1 MSMRRSLLTAIMVL
15 SACCAL
21 AQPVNA
27 GIEPSPCGGA
37 EKKTI
42 VEKDATFGTHIEY
55 TLQVSDSR
63 NVYCIRVE
71 NKGSTSAHSGFRA
84 IVDGVASG
92 KKMPTLEPGETI
104 FVKKNFTGYLDVR
117 RDNHTVVLGAYQKS
131 VRYNFTQR
139 STSENSTIPSPV
151 ISDVEVVRDENN
163 GTAAL
168 RVSTFNPAKRGYA
181 FYIQVETFETNGA
194 YTVAAPQENETSTV
208 LIPLDESAED
218 VVAGKVRIFDEPSQ
232 PETKFDQKEFMAKPG
247 NDTNYWDVEFK
258 QVPDSAE
265 TYSYQNETARAEYRG
280 WDENLLTP
288 VQKQAGAVATVLL
301 LISVM
306 WWRRTPS

>member
-1 MSMRRSLLTAIMVL
+1 MRRSLLLAFLVV
-15 SACCAL
+15 SASLVCI
-21 AQPVNA
+21 QPA
-27 GIEPSPCGGA
+27 DAEPGDSPCENA
-37 EKKTI
+37 TETTV
-42 VEKDATFGTHIEY
+42 VEKASKFGTHVEY
-55 TLQVSDSR
+55 TFQFSKQSNTYCVEVVNKGDTKSLSDFGAEVDGKAVSR
-63 NVYCIRVE
+63 N
-71 NKGSTSAHSGFRA
+71 
-84 IVDGVASG
+84 
-92 KKMPTLEPGETI
+92 MPTLEPGESIYVT
-104 FVKKNFTGYLDVR
+104 KNITGYLDVR
-117 RDNHTVVLGAYQKS
+117 RDNHTVELGAYQKS
-131 VRYNFTQR
+131 VTYNFTQR

-247 NDTNYWDVEFK
+247 NVTNYWDVEFK

-288 VQKQAGAVATVLL
+288 VQKQVGAVATVVL
-301 LISVM
+301 LIGVM